1 MLCEDVGF
9 AGDVD
14 IVRRR
19 KNASIFEDSVDKGVF
34 DWFVFVRR
42 LDIQIARDRFYF

>member
-34 DWFVFVRR
+34 DWFVFVRCENG
-42 LDIQIARDRFYF
+42 DRKSVV